1 MSSVTEAPSLF
12 LRNATGLV
20 KGWSGFD
27 AFGYSFMSVNLVC
40 LGMFYSL
47 AVFAFVPNGSVL
59 SALLLSGV
67 VMTFL
72 CVTYAGLIAVM
83 PRAGGDYVWQTRILD
98 GLPGTVLGA
107 IVGGATAYLVA
118 QAIGLAT
125 AGAALAGV
133 LGVVGGGVLGR
144 KRGGIGF
151 VLSATGWWFIL
162 ALWAPIYGF
171 ILNIEVLQPLAALA
185 GSQDAL
191 TFLSSSAGTF
201 TVSVVT
207 IVLASGAVA
216 LGMAGYARVQ
226 RWCIWLG
233 LAMLALMFGIML
245 VSSKETFHAAFDSAS
260 KSLFGVPDAY
270 NATIAN
276 ATANDGFVAGGSPL
290 NFGLGSDTFL
300 LLPLMMFWILY
311 PNWGATLY
319 GEVRGAGDFRKV
331 LRGMLGGLWVTIGLA
346 VAFVLLASK
355 TFGWDF
361 FNAQNANYIN
371 SAYGYVTTAPTL
383 PIWGYPPLLVSY
395 LIDNRIIQMAIVIL
409 FGAWFVGWAGTLWLS
424 STRMIFAAAFD
435 RVLPEAAA
443 RVSDRGVPWIA
454 LLLIMVPGVIV
465 SYLYSYVDQLL
476 QAHPRC
482 FAGDR
487 GHVLRDVVRRDDP
500 ALVEARPVRQVTNCQ
515 VQRGR
520 PADDQ
525 RRRGDHHDLPR
536 LDDLRVAVQLA
547 VRDRR
552 HQHPIDHLPRV
563 RVWPRG
569 ACLGHRPALPALPG
583 DRPRRD
589 PRGDPGRVTAAARS
603 GGSATSLPTGFF
615 MPRGWRAPWR
625 PMSANGG
632 QRPDLG
638 PQLPDRSLVKA

>member
-1 MSSVTEAPSLF
+1 MTSISKDTPSLF

-27 AFGYSFMSVNLVC
+27 AFGYSFLSVNLVT

-47 AVFAFVPNGSVL
+47 AVFAFVPDGSVL
-59 SALLLSGV
+59 SALLLSGI

-98 GLPGTVLGA
+98 GVPGLVLGA
-107 IVGGATAYLVA
+107 IVGGVTAYLVA
-118 QAIGLAT
+118 QALGIAT
-125 AGAALAGV
+125 AGAAVAGV
-133 LGVVGGGVLGR
+133 IGVVGGAVLGR

-185 GSQDAL
+185 GSTDAL

-207 IVLASGAVA
+207 IILASGAVA

-233 LAMLALMFGIML
+233 LAMLAVMFGIML
-245 VSSKETFHAAFDSAS
+245 VSSSDTFHTAFDSAS
-260 KSLFGVPDAY
+260 KSIFGVPDAY

-290 NFGLGSDTFL
+290 NFGLSSGTFL

-346 VAFVLLASK
+346 VVFVLLAAK

-371 SAYGYVTTAPTL
+371 SAYGYVTAPPTI

-465 SYLYSYVDQLL
+465 SYLYSYVGGFSKLTLDASLVI
-476 QAHPRC
+476 AVTFFGTS
-482 FAGDR
+482 FA
-487 GHVLRDVVRRDDP
+487 
-500 ALVEARPVRQVTNCQ
+500 ATI
-515 VQRGR
+515 
-520 PADDQ
+520 
-525 RRRGDHHDLPR
+525 LP
-536 LDDLRVAVQLA
+536 
-547 VRDRR
+547 
-552 HQHPIDHLPRV
+552 
-563 RVWPRG
+563 W
-569 ACLGHRPALPALPG
+569 
-583 DRPRRD
+583 
-589 PRGDPGRVTAAARS
+589 
-603 GGSATSLPTGFF
+603 
-615 MPRGWRAPWR
+615 WK
-625 PMSANGG
+625 
-632 QRPDLG
+632 PDLYNKSPIARYKVVG
-638 PQLPDRSLVKA
+638 LPVISIAGAITTIFLGWVVFEWLSNSLYGIGTGNTQSIIFLGIVYGLGAVVWVLARVYRRSQGIDLDAIHAEIPAE